1 MDQREEFLK
10 TLPANVAKKLKK
22 LQFADNLVLT
32 VQKHG
37 YVNELETGKEV
48 LEKDWSYTMKS
59 LSEKLCVSLPWL
71 YQHLRGDVRYIYIN
85 KFNLAS
91 QSFFYQKPVEELKKY
106 HELSSIHLN
115 NEDVFTWFNDHFD
128 YGIRSKVIKA
138 DRIFG
143 DATETVVRCIAL
155 SHIQGYSDIWDDIKP
170 LVKDEKLWNLCMK
183 SPAFRTTS
191 KYPLVSMP
199 SPFLTADDF
208 KNADFHVLKEY
219 DYASVGMNELLS
231 RGAGVFKAKS
241 GKNSK
246 MMFVFNSPSEFDTI
260 KLSNQVYEILKESG
274 YKQRSIEQGIQATIN
289 LFAVP
294 ATNYFEAFPDEKPQ
308 M

>member
-22 LQFADNLVLT
+22 LRFADDLVLT

-37 YVNELETGKEV
+37 YVNELESGKDV
-48 LEKDWSYTMKS
+48 LEKDWSFTMKN

-71 YQHLRGDVRYIYIN
+71 YSHLRCDVRYVYIN
-85 KFNLAS
+85 KFNLVS

-106 HELSSIHLN
+106 HQLSSIHLN
-115 NEDVFTWFNDHFD
+115 NEDVFAWFNDHFD

-143 DATETVVRCIAL
+143 DATETVVRRIAL
-155 SHIQGYSDIWDDIKP
+155 AYIKDYSGIWDDIKP
-170 LVKDEKLWNLCMK
+170 LIKDEKLWNLCKK
-183 SPAFRTTS
+183 SPAFRITS
-191 KYPLVSMP
+191 KYPFVPMS
-199 SPFLTADDF
+199 SPFTQSDDL
-208 KNADFHVLKEY
+208 KNAEFHVLKEY
-219 DYASVGMNELLS
+219 DYSSSGMNDLLS
-231 RGAGVFKAKS
+231 RGAGVFKAKI

-246 MMFVFNSPSEFDTI
+246 MMFVFNSPRAFDTT
-260 KLSNQVYEILKESG
+260 KLSNQVYEILKDSD
-274 YKQRSIEQGIQATIN
+274 YKQMTIDQGIQATIN

-294 ATNYFEAFPDEKPQ
+294 AMNYFEAFPDEKLQ
-308 M
+308 

>member
-37 YVNELETGKEV
+37 YVSELETGKDV

-71 YQHLRGDVRYIYIN
+71 YQHLRGDVRYVYIN

-115 NEDVFTWFNDHFD
+115 NEDVFTWFNNHFD

-143 DATETVVRCIAL
+143 DATETVVRCVAL

-183 SPAFRTTS
+183 SPAFRLTS

-231 RGAGVFKAKS
+231 RGAGIFKAHN

-246 MMFVFNSPSEFDTI
+246 MMFVFNSSPAFDTN
-260 KLSNQVYEILKESG
+260 KLSDQVYKILKDSG
-274 YKQRSIEQGIQATIN
+274 YKPRSIDQGIQATIN

-294 ATNYFEAFPDEKPQ
+294 ATRYFEAYPNEKLQ
-308 M
+308 

>member
-1 MDQREEFLK
+1 MIEREEFLK
-10 TLPANVAKKLKK
+10 TLPANVRTKLKK

-32 VQKHG
+32 VQKRG
-37 YVNELETGKEV
+37 YVNELDSGKDV
-48 LEKDWSYTMKS
+48 LEEDWSYTMKN

-85 KFNLAS
+85 KFNLSS
-91 QSFFYQKPVEELKKY
+91 QSFFYQKNVEDLKKY

-115 NEDVFTWFNDHFD
+115 NEDVFTWFNNNFM

-143 DATETVVRCIAL
+143 DATETVVRRIAL
-155 SHIQGYSDIWDDIKP
+155 AYIKGYSGIWDDIKP
-170 LVKDEKLWNLCMK
+170 LIKDEKLWNLCIK
-183 SPAFRTTS
+183 APAFRKTS
-191 KYPLVSMP
+191 KYPFVSMP
-199 SPFLTADDF
+199 SPFTQSDDF

-219 DYASVGMNELLS
+219 DYASSGMNDLLS

-241 GKNSK
+241 SKNSK
-246 MMFVFNSPSEFDTI
+246 MMFVFNSPRAFDTI
-260 KLSNQVYEILKESG
+260 KLSNQVYEILKDSN
-274 YKQRSIEQGIQATIN
+274 YKPMTIDQGIQATIN

-294 ATNYFEAFPDEKPQ
+294 ATNYFEAFHDEKPQ

>member
-1 MDQREEFLK
+1 MTEREEFLK
-10 TLPANVAKKLKK
+10 TLPPQVTKKLKK

-37 YVNELETGKEV
+37 YVNELESGKDV
-48 LEKDWSYTMKS
+48 LEKDWSFTMKN

-71 YQHLRGDVRYIYIN
+71 YSHLRFNVRYVYIN
-85 KFNLAS
+85 KFNLVS
-91 QSFFYQKPVEELKKY
+91 QSFFYQKPVKKLKKY
-106 HELSSIHLN
+106 HELSSIHLKN
-115 NEDVFTWFNDHFD
+115 SDVFAWFNNHFD
-128 YGIRSKVIKA
+128 YYIRSKVIKA

-143 DATETVVRCIAL
+143 DATETVVRHIAL
-155 SHIQGYSDIWDDIKP
+155 AYIKGYSDIWDDIKP

-183 SPAFRTTS
+183 SPAFRLTS

-208 KNADFHVLKEY
+208 KNAEFHVLKEY
-219 DYASVGMNELLS
+219 NYSSSGMNDLLS

-241 GKNSK
+241 SKNSK
-246 MMFVFNSPSEFDTI
+246 MMFVFNSPRAFDTI
-260 KLSNQVYEILKESG
+260 KLSNQVYEILKDSN
-274 YKQRSIEQGIQATIN
+274 YKPMTIDQGIQATIN

-294 ATNYFEAFPDEKPQ
+294 ATNYFEAFPNESHKL
-308 M
+308 

>member
-10 TLPANVAKKLKK
+10 TLPSSVQTKLKK

-37 YVNELETGKEV
+37 YVNELESGEDV
-48 LEKDWSYTMKS
+48 LEKDWSFTMKN

-71 YQHLRGDVRYIYIN
+71 YSHLRGGVRYVYIN

-115 NEDVFTWFNDHFD
+115 NEDVFAWFNNHFD

-143 DATETVVRCIAL
+143 DATETVVRCVAL
-155 SHIQGYSDIWDDIKP
+155 SHIQGYSGIWDDIKP
-170 LVKDEKLWNLCMK
+170 LVKDEKLWNLCIK

-246 MMFVFNSPSEFDTI
+246 MMFVFNSSPAFDTN

-274 YKQRSIEQGIQATIN
+274 YKPRSIEQGIQATIN
-289 LFAVP
+289 LFSVP
-294 ATNYFEAFPDEKPQ
+294 ATRYFEAYPDELPK
-308 M
+308 

>member
-1 MDQREEFLK
+1 MPEREEFLK
-10 TLPANVAKKLKK
+10 TLPPQVAKKLKK

-37 YVNELETGKEV
+37 YVSELETGKDV
-48 LEKDWSYTMKS
+48 LEEDWSYTMKS

-71 YQHLRGDVRYIYIN
+71 YQHLRGDVRYVYIN

-91 QSFFYQKPVEELKKY
+91 QSFFYQKPVTELKKY

-115 NEDVFTWFNDHFD
+115 NSDVFAWFNNHFD
-128 YGIRSKVIKA
+128 YYIRSKVIKA

-143 DATETVVRCIAL
+143 DATETVVRHIAL
-155 SHIQGYSDIWDDIKP
+155 AYIKGYSDIWDDIKP

-183 SPAFRTTS
+183 SPAFHLTS

-199 SPFLTADDF
+199 SPFLTADAF

-219 DYASVGMNELLS
+219 DYASSGMNELLS
-231 RGAGVFKAKS
+231 RGAGIFKAHN

-246 MMFVFNSPSEFDTI
+246 MMFVFNSSPAFDTT
-260 KLSNQVYEILKESG
+260 KLSNQVYEILKDSN
-274 YKQRSIEQGIQATIN
+274 YKPMTIDQGIQATIN
-289 LFAVP
+289 LFSVP
-294 ATNYFEAFPDEKPQ
+294 ATRYFEAYPNEKIQ
-308 M
+308 

>member
-1 MDQREEFLK
+1 MIEREEFLK
-10 TLPANVAKKLKK
+10 TLPANVRTKLKK

-32 VQKHG
+32 VQKRG
-37 YVNELETGKEV
+37 YVNELDSGKDV
-48 LEKDWSYTMKS
+48 LEEDWSYTMKN

-85 KFNLAS
+85 KFNLSS
-91 QSFFYQKPVEELKKY
+91 QSFFYQKNVEDLKKY

-115 NEDVFTWFNDHFD
+115 NEDVFTWFNNNFM

-143 DATETVVRCIAL
+143 DATETVVRRIAL
-155 SHIQGYSDIWDDIKP
+155 AYIKGYSGIWDDIKP
-170 LVKDEKLWNLCMK
+170 LIKDEKLWNLCIK
-183 SPAFRTTS
+183 APAFRKTS
-191 KYPLVSMP
+191 KYPFVSMP
-199 SPFLTADDF
+199 SPFTQSDDF

-219 DYASVGMNELLS
+219 DYASSGMNDLLS

-241 GKNSK
+241 CKNSK
-246 MMFVFNSPSEFDTI
+246 MMFVFNSPRAFDTI
-260 KLSNQVYEILKESG
+260 KLSNQVYEILKDSG

-294 ATNYFEAFPDEKPQ
+294 ATNYFEAFHDEKPQ